1 MTAALLPAFAQRT
14 DEGLVLRLKVVPGA
28 SRSQLAGVLGDR
40 LKLRI
45 AAPPEA
51 GKANA
56 AVLVLLGQWLGCKD
70 PRLLTGLASAEKMH
84 CVASSRGAIDA
95 DPAPGAIAPRV
106 EETGVGHGP
115 G

>member
-1 MTAALLPAFAQRT
+1 MTTALLPVFAQRT

-51 GKANA
+51 GKANV
-56 AVLVLLGQWLGCKD
+56 AVLALLGQWLGCKD
-70 PRLLTGLASAEKMH
+70 PRLLTGLASAEKTVLIPKFTRLTPIQLAE
-84 CVASSRGAIDA
+84 C
-95 DPAPGAIAPRV
+95 
-106 EETGVGHGP
+106 
-115 G
+115 

>member
-56 AVLVLLGQWLGCKD
+56 AVLALLGQWLGCKD
-70 PRLLTGLASAEKMH
+70 PRLLTGLASAEKT
-84 CVASSRGAIDA
+84 VLI
-95 DPAPGAIAPRV
+95 PRFT
-106 EETGVGHGP
+106 ELTPMQLAEC
-115 G
+115 

>member
-1 MTAALLPAFAQRT
+1 MHCVASSRGAIDADPA
-14 DEGLVLRLKVVPGA
+14 PGA
-28 SRSQLAGVLGDR
+28 
-40 LKLRI
+40 I
-45 AAPPEA
+45 A
-51 GKANA
+51 
-56 AVLVLLGQWLGCKD
+56 
-70 PRLLTGLASAEKMH
+70 PRVEEMH